1 MKWIKRNDDQSNY
14 EDRRGRNGKRAAIGG
29 LGTIVIIVI
38 ALLLKQNPQQL
49 LNTVNQVVPSQNST
63 QVDSTRMHENEDL
76 KIFSLGVFNSAN
88 DVWTKIFEEQLNQ
101 QYRKPVFVT
110 FTDQTQSK
118 CGGAN
123 ASTGPFY
130 CPGDEKVYIDLAFFH
145 ELKNR
150 FNVSGDLA
158 MAYVTAH
165 EVGHH
170 VQKLLGIIDK
180 MNELRQ
186 KLSEEEY
193 NKYSVRLELQADFFA
208 GIWVNYAQKMEIIAL
223 EDGDVESALNAAN
236 AIGDDTLQKNAQGY
250 TVPDSF
256 THGTSEQRMYWFSK
270 GLKTGDI
277 NQGDTFSAK
286 EL

>member
-14 EDRRGRNGKRAAIGG
+14 EDRRGRNGKRATIGG

-49 LNTVNQVVPSQNST
+49 LDTVNQVVPSQNST

-76 KIFSLGVFNSAN
+76 KVFSLGVFNSAN

-101 QYRKPVFVT
+101 QYRKPFFVT
-110 FTDQTQSK
+110 FTDQTQSE